1 MDAEDESDSIY
12 PTDSQLRSI
21 EEEEDLFDDLDDYRI
36 TSKLLH

>member
-1 MDAEDESDSIY
+1 
-12 PTDSQLRSI
+12 LRSI